1 MSEQICTRR
10 IAADPDSVWTVLADF
25 GGISAWAPNVDHS
38 CLLTEQASGIGAVR
52 RIQSGRTTVL
62 ERVTHWEPGVSLAY
76 SIEGLPPVVRAVS
89 NRWSIAPD
97 GAGSQV
103 SLATLIEPG
112 PRPPHKLIT
121 RVVARRLAQVS
132 DEMLAGLGRVLEQ
145 ETQAT

>member
-1 MSEQICTRR
+1 MSGQTRTQR
-10 IAADPDSVWTVLADF
+10 IAADAASVWAMLADF

-38 CLLTEQASGIGAVR
+38 CLLTEQAGGTGAVR

-89 NRWSIAPD
+89 NRWSIALD
-97 GAGSQV
+97 GAGSRV
-103 SLATLIEPG
+103 SLTTSIEPG
-112 PRPPHKLIT
+112 PRPPHKLIA

-132 DEMLAGLGRVLEQ
+132 DEMLAGLGRALEQ
-145 ETQAT
+145 ETRAT